1 MADMKKNTAITSDR
15 MFFGA
20 LVNAYSS
27 PVIEAKISLNAT
39 KTYLRREG
47 TMRKSSGRINELGL
61 TIQFESKRSEG
72 MSVHAYQHLCKTR
85 LDSRKGWSIPNK
97 YEVRMKS

>member
-27 PVIEAKISLNAT
+27 PVMEAKISLNAT
-39 KTYLRREG
+39 KTYLRKKCR
-47 TMRKSSGRINELGL
+47 MRKSSDRIVELGL
-61 TIQFESKRSEG
+61 RSSLNPNIQRG
-72 MSVHAYQHLCKTR
+72 C
-85 LDSRKGWSIPNK
+85 
-97 YEVRMKS
+97 